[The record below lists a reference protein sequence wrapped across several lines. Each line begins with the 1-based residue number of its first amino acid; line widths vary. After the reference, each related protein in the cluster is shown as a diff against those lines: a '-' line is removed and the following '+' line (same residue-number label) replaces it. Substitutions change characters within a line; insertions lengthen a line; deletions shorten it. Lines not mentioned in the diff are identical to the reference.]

1 MSDQY
6 KKKCST
12 NAQAND
18 LHVFVEAVV
27 IKVFVSVDDEL
38 DEVVKDDSSTEIEKE
53 IKLKGQDKLLQ
64 IFLVCHIWLP
74 LLFFFQ
80 CNS

>member
-12 NAQAND
+12 NAQTND

-27 IKVFVSVDDEL
+27 IKVFVSVDEL
-38 DEVVKDDSSTEIEKE
+38 DDVVNDDSSTEIEKE
-53 IKLKGQDKLLQ
+53 L
-64 IFLVCHIWLP
+64 
-74 LLFFFQ
+74 
-80 CNS
+80 N